1 MSPDLDRPT
10 DAAAIRRSLAEP
22 EAFTVVFDRHFE
34 VVHGYVQRRVGRDLA
49 DEVAA
54 ETFTR
59 AFDRRRRYDLG
70 HADARPWLLGIA
82 ANVLRRHWRTERRRI
97 AAYDRAADNGS
108 AVAHAPS
115 GIAAEL
121 ASALGDLSHRDREAL
136 LLFTW
141 ADLSYEEIAVAL
153 GVPVGTVRSRIARA
167 RRLLRERLGLE
178 PHPVISPSP
187 KETPDV

>member
-1 MSPDLDRPT
+1 MSPELDQPT

-49 DEVAA
+49 DEIAA
-54 ETFTR
+54 ETFAR
-59 AFDRRRRYDLG
+59 AFDRRRRYDHG

-97 AAYDRAADNGS
+97 AAYGRAADDGS
-108 AVAHAPS
+108 AVADAPP

-121 ASALGDLSHRDREAL
+121 AAALGDLSHRDREAL

-178 PHPVISPSP
+178 PRPVISPSP